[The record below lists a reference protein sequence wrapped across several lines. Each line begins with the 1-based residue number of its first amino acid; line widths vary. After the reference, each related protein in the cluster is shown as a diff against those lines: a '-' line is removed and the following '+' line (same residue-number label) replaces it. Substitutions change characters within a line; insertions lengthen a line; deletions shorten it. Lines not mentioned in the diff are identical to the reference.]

1 MDIEHWRGL
10 IDATDLKIL
19 DLINKRAEYSI
30 KIGGIK
36 EKENLP
42 IYSPQREAWIIERLI
57 AENSGPLTAE
67 GVRRIFE
74 RVIDE
79 CRRIEKET
87 CKNREKE

>member
-1 MDIEHWRGL
+1 MDIEDWRHL
-10 IDATDLKIL
+10 IDETDLQIL
-19 DLINKRAEYSI
+19 ELLSKRVAYSI
-30 KIGGIK
+30 KIGKLK
-36 EKENLP
+36 EERNLP

-57 AENSGPLTAE
+57 AENSGPLTTE

-87 CKNREKE
+87 CKNSEKE